1 MSDRAYVRKYFSDH
15 ARRWR
20 GRAYDDAL
28 DARTFPVGAQRLRLA
43 MEAVLERL
51 GAGRGHL
58 VDLGCGG
65 GELCGHAANLGF
77 TVTGVDIADGMI
89 AEAEAL
95 RHTLPPDAAG
105 RLRLQVGDV
114 LANGLASAGADAVTA
129 IGLIEYLER
138 DDVFFREAA
147 RLLRPGGVLVV
158 SCRNRL
164 FNLASLNDY
173 TRREI
178 DGGTAAALLE
188 EIRALDGDG
197 SLRDRVGDF
206 AARIREGAD
215 VLEKAARMDLDDRP
229 RPRPEPPTPVF
240 EQTRRQHSPRE
251 LTAAAA
257 ASGFTNPVF
266 VGVHP
271 HPLPPAVELLAPRF
285 YNQLARMLEALE
297 TSPASLAWSSAF
309 LGVFTR

>member
-1 MSDRAYVRKYFSDH
+1 MSDRAYVRQYFSDH

-20 GRAYDDAL
+20 GRAYDDAPG
-28 DARTFPVGAQRLRLA
+28 AETFPVGAQRLRLA

-51 GAGRGHL
+51 GSGRGHL

-77 TVTGVDIADGMI
+77 TVTGVDIAGGMI
-89 AEAEAL
+89 AEAETL
-95 RHTLPPDAAG
+95 RRTLPPDAAG

-178 DGGTAAALLE
+178 DGGTAAALLD
-188 EIRALDGDG
+188 EIRELDGG
-197 SLRDRVGDF
+197 RGIRDRFRDF
-206 AARIREGAD
+206 AARLREGAD
-215 VLEKAARMDLDDRP
+215 ALEKAVVMDLDDR
-229 RPRPEPPTPVF
+229 RPTRADTPTPVF
-240 EQTRRQHSPRE
+240 EQMRRQHSPRE
-251 LTAAAA
+251 LSVAAAA
-257 ASGFTNPVF
+257 VGFTNPGF

-271 HPLPPAVELLAPRF
+271 HPLPPALESLAPRF

>member
-1 MSDRAYVRKYFSDH
+1 MSDRAYVRRYFSDH

-20 GRAYDDAL
+20 SRAYDDAL
-28 DARTFPVGAQRLRLA
+28 DAETFPVGAQRLRLTL
-43 MEAVLERL
+43 EAILERL
-51 GAGRGHL
+51 GSERGHL

-95 RHTLPPDAAG
+95 RQTLPPDAAG

-114 LANGLASAGADAVTA
+114 VANGLTSAGADAVTA
-129 IGLIEYLER
+129 IGLVEYLER

-178 DGGTAAALLE
+178 DGGTAGALLD
-188 EIRALDGDG
+188 EISELAGDP
-197 SLRDRVGDF
+197 RIRHQFRDF
-206 AARIREGAD
+206 AARLCEGAD
-215 VLEKAARMDLDDRP
+215 ALEKAVVMDLANHRP
-229 RPRPEPPTPVF
+229 TSSGGPPPVF
-240 EQTRRQHSPRE
+240 EQIRRQHSPRE
-251 LTAAAA
+251 LSAAAL
-257 ASGFTNPVF
+257 ASGFTSPAF
-266 VGVHP
+266 VGIHP
-271 HPLPPAVELLAPRF
+271 HPFPPALESVAPRF